1 MSRRAAAAGVTGLVV
16 GVIGE
21 VVAFNGDELRLAA
34 GDLVVGWALIGG
46 GIAIGRHRMGLL
58 LAGGGFAWF
67 AGDFVPGLLYLH
79 RGPVFHALLAYPDG
93 RIRGRV
99 IAVIVAAAYIDGAIE
114 PLARSAVPTLVLCAA
129 VGVAAV
135 RRPGRRAAGM
145 LGAGAVAGA
154 LALGAI
160 ERLAGADLDELAL
173 WVYEATLVAVTVAL
187 VLDARLAPRA
197 AVTGLVVD
205 LGDEWEPVMLRDRL
219 ARALGDPSLE
229 LAYRAGDRYVDDTGR
244 PFELPLAGSDRTL
257 TPIYADGEEVAVL
270 AHDRAALEDRG
281 LVEAVAAAARV
292 AVANVRLEAEARDRA
307 AQLEASR
314 RRIVEAADAQR
325 RGLRRELADGAER
338 RLEALSEDL
347 RELGPQVG
355 GTPAAETLAEVST
368 HLAAAR
374 QELDEL
380 ARGIHPAAL
389 ATGGLA
395 AALPELARRAPVP
408 VEVRVDGARPPAV
421 VEAVVYFVCAE
432 ALTNVAK
439 HADASAASID
449 VACRDGSVAV
459 TIADDGRGG
468 ATVGAGS
475 GLRGLADRVDAVG
488 GSLRVES
495 PVGGGTRLVAEVSL

>member
-1 MSRRAAAAGVTGLVV
+1 MSRRAAAVGVAGLVV
-16 GVIGE
+16 GAIGE
-21 VVAFNGDELRLAA
+21 AAAFKGDELGLAAADLAA
-34 GDLVVGWALIGG
+34 GLALIGG
-46 GIAIGRHRMGLL
+46 GIAMGRHRVGLL

-67 AGDFVPGLLYLH
+67 AGDFVPALLYLH
-79 RGPVFHALLAYPDG
+79 RGPVVHALLAYPDG
-93 RIRGRV
+93 RIRGRL
-99 IAVIVAAAYIDGAIE
+99 IAVVVAAAYVDGAIA
-114 PLARSAVPTLVLCAA
+114 PVARSAVPTLVLCAA
-129 VGVAAV
+129 VGVAAA
-135 RRPGRRAAGM
+135 RRPGRRPAGM
-145 LGAGAVAGA
+145 MGACAVAGA
-154 LALGAI
+154 LAFGAI
-160 ERLAGADLDELAL
+160 ERLAGADLDEAAL
-173 WVYEATLVAVTVAL
+173 WVYEATLVAVTVGV
-187 VLDARLAPRA
+187 VLDARLAPRT

-205 LGDEWEPVMLRDRL
+205 LGDEWEPVTLRDRL

-229 LAYRAGDRYVDDTGR
+229 LAYRIGDRYVDDTGR
-244 PFELPLAGSDRTL
+244 PFELPPPGSDRAL
-257 TPIYADGEEVAVL
+257 TPIDADGEQVAVL

-325 RGLRRELADGAER
+325 RGLRRELAAGAER

-347 RELGPQVG
+347 RELGPRVD

-395 AALPELARRAPVP
+395 EALPKLALRAPLP
-408 VEVRVDGARPPAV
+408 VEVRVHGPRPPAV
-421 VEAVVYFVCAE
+421 VEAAVYFVCAE
-432 ALTNVAK
+432 GLTNVAK

-449 VACRDGSVAV
+449 VACTHGSVAV

-495 PVGGGTRLVAEVSL
+495 PAGGGTRLVAEIPL

>member
-1 MSRRAAAAGVTGLVV
+1 MSRGAAAAGVAGLVV
-16 GVIGE
+16 GVVGE
-21 VVAFNGDELRLAA
+21 VAAFDGDELRLAA
-34 GDLVVGWALIGG
+34 GDLVVGWVLIGG
-46 GIAIGRHRMGLL
+46 GLAIGRHRVGRM

-67 AGDFVPGLLYLH
+67 AGDFVPALLYLH

-93 RIRGRV
+93 RIRGRLITV
-99 IAVIVAAAYIDGAIE
+99 VVAAAYVDGAIA

-135 RRPGRRAAGM
+135 RRPGRRAAGT
-145 LGAGAVAGA
+145 LGGCAVAGA
-154 LALGAI
+154 LAFGAI
-160 ERLAGADLDELAL
+160 GRLVGADLDEAAL

-187 VLDARLAPRA
+187 VVDARLAPRA

-205 LGDEWEPVMLRDRL
+205 LGDEWEPVTLRDRL
-219 ARALGDPSLE
+219 ANALGDPSLE
-229 LAYRAGDRYVDDTGR
+229 LAYRVGDRYVDDAGR
-244 PFELPLAGSDRTL
+244 PFELPLAGSDRVL
-257 TPIYADGEEVAVL
+257 TPIDADGEEVAVL

-281 LVEAVAAAARV
+281 LLEAVAAAARV

-325 RGLRRELADGAER
+325 RGLRRDLADGAER
-338 RLEALSEDL
+338 RLEALSADL
-347 RELGPQVG
+347 RELEPRIA

-374 QELDEL
+374 HELDEL

-389 ATGGLA
+389 AAGGLA

-408 VEVRVDGARPPAV
+408 VELRVRGARPAAV
-421 VEAVVYFVCAE
+421 VEAAVYFLCAE
-432 ALTNVAK
+432 ALTNIAK
-439 HADASAASID
+439 HANASAASID
-449 VACRDGSVAV
+449 VACADGSVAV

-495 PVGGGTRLVAEVSL
+495 PAGGGTRLVAEIPL

>member
-1 MSRRAAAAGVTGLVV
+1 MSRRAAAVGLAGLVV
-16 GVIGE
+16 GVSGE
-21 VVAFNGDELRLAA
+21 VAAFKGDELHLAA
-34 GDLVVGWALIGG
+34 GDLVVGWVLIGG
-46 GIAIGRHRMGLL
+46 GIVMGRQRVGRL

-67 AGDFVPGLLYLH
+67 AGDFVPALLYLH

-93 RIRGRV
+93 RLRGR
-99 IAVIVAAAYIDGAIE
+99 AVVVVVAAYIDGAIA
-114 PLARSAVPTLVLCAA
+114 PLARSPVPTLALCAA

-135 RRPGRRAAGM
+135 RRPGRRTTGM
-145 LGAGAVAGA
+145 LGAVAVAGA
-154 LALGAI
+154 LAFGAI
-160 ERLAGADLDELAL
+160 ERLAGADLDEAAL
-173 WVYEATLVAVTVAL
+173 WVYEATLVAVIVAV
-187 VLDARLAPRA
+187 VLDARLAPRT

-205 LGDEWEPVMLRDRL
+205 LGDEWEPVTLRDRL

-229 LAYRAGDRYVDDTGR
+229 LAYRVGDRYVDDTGR
-244 PFELPLAGSDRTL
+244 PFELPPAGSDRTL
-257 TPIYADGEEVAVL
+257 TPIDADGEEVAVL

-347 RELGPQVG
+347 RELGPRVD

-395 AALPELARRAPVP
+395 EALPELARRAPVP
-408 VEVRVDGARPPAV
+408 VEVRVHGARPPAV
-421 VEAVVYFVCAE
+421 VEAAVYFVCAE

-449 VACRDGSVAV
+449 VACTDGSVAV

-495 PVGGGTRLVAEVSL
+495 PAGGGTRLVAEVPL

>member
-1 MSRRAAAAGVTGLVV
+1 MSRRAVAAGATGLVV

-21 VVAFNGDELRLAA
+21 VAAFDGDELHLAA
-34 GDLVVGWALIGG
+34 GDLAVGWVLIGG
-46 GIAIGRHRMGLL
+46 GIAMGRRRVGRL

-67 AGDFVPGLLYLH
+67 AGDFVSALLYLH

-99 IAVIVAAAYIDGAIE
+99 VAVVVGAAYVDGAIA
-114 PLARSAVPTLVLCAA
+114 PVARSAVPTLVLCAA

-135 RRPGRRAAGM
+135 RRPGRRPAGVV
-145 LGAGAVAGA
+145 GAGAVAGA
-154 LALGAI
+154 LAVGAI
-160 ERLAGADLDELAL
+160 ERLAGADLDDAAL
-173 WVYEATLVAVTVAL
+173 WVYEATLVAAVLAA

-205 LGDEWEPVMLRDRL
+205 LGDEWEPVTLRDRL

-229 LAYRAGDRYVDDTGR
+229 LAYRVGDRYVDDTGR
-244 PFELPLAGSDRTL
+244 PFELPLAGSDRML
-257 TPIYADGEEVAVL
+257 TPIDADGEEVAVL

-281 LVEAVAAAARV
+281 LLEAVAAAARV
-292 AVANVRLEAEARDRA
+292 AVTNVRLEAEARERA
-307 AQLEASR
+307 TQLEASR

-338 RLEALSEDL
+338 RLEGLSADL
-347 RELGPQVG
+347 RELAPQVD
-355 GTPAAETLAEVST
+355 GTPAAEALAEVST

-389 ATGGLA
+389 AAGGLA
-395 AALPELARRAPVP
+395 EALPELARRAPVP
-408 VEVRVDGARPPAV
+408 VEVRVRGVRPPAAI
-421 VEAVVYFVCAE
+421 EAAVYFVCAE
-432 ALTNVAK
+432 ALTNIAK

-449 VACRDGSVAV
+449 VACVDGSIAV

-468 ATVGAGS
+468 AAVGTGS
-475 GLRGLADRVDAVG
+475 GLRGLADRLEAVG

-495 PVGGGTRLVAEVSL
+495 PPGGGTRVVAEVPL